1 MFTNNDINFEAL
13 KRKAYNGRWAALEDG
28 IIPLTAADP
37 DFRIASEIEQ
47 GIIEYLKDGYLS
59 YGPFSGLPEFKKS
72 VADHFNQEKHGSFSP
87 ENVLAVNS
95 AAQGMF
101 LIASYVLNPGDEAII
116 LDPVDFLFKKSVE
129 TAGGKVMLCPVD
141 TTTGAIDFEKLVS
154 LINPRTKL
162 ISICNPHNPLGKVY
176 AKEVLIKIAEIA
188 SAHDL
193 WVMSDEIWSDI
204 IYDQKEFYTY
214 SSVSEMAK
222 RKSFTVYGFSK
233 SFGIAGLRI
242 GAVLCND
249 QDILEDFTEKCN
261 FNSTIEGVSTL
272 SQIAGCAAL
281 EKAKPWYKE
290 FLLHLQNNRDLAFRL
305 LNHSE
310 IVTPNLP
317 EATFVLFPKIEN
329 GMSSDEFA
337 QHALTHGKV
346 AIVPGSERWFGKG
359 AEGHVRICFS
369 TSQEILEEGINR
381 LITSFLR

>member
-13 KRKAYNGRWAALEDG
+13 KRKAYNGRWATLDDG

-37 DFRIASEIEQ
+37 DFRTAPEIEQ
-47 GIIEYLKDGYLS
+47 GIIEYIKDGYLS

-72 VADHFNQEKHGSFSP
+72 VADHFNRQKNGSFSP

-101 LIASYVLNPGDEAII
+101 LIASYVLQPGDEAII

-129 TAGGKVMLCPVD
+129 TVGGKVMLCPVD
-141 TTTGAIDFEKLVS
+141 TSTGEIDFEKMLS
-154 LINPRTKL
+154 LISPKTRL

-176 AKEVLIKIAEIA
+176 SKETLKRISEIA
-188 SAHDL
+188 SAHHL

-204 IYDQKEFYTY
+204 VYDHKNFHTY
-214 SSVSEMAK
+214 SSVSEEA
-222 RKSFTVYGFSK
+222 RTKSFTVYGFSK

-249 QDILEDFTEKCN
+249 QEVLDDFTEKSN

-272 SQIAGCAAL
+272 SQIAGSVAL
-281 EKAKPWYKE
+281 EKARPWFKE
-290 FLLHLQNNRDLAFRL
+290 FLSHLQQNRDLAFRL
-305 LNHSE
+305 LKHSE
-310 IVTPNLP
+310 VLEPGLP
-317 EATFVLFPKIEN
+317 EATFVLFPKIKN
-329 GMSSDEFA
+329 GMSSDAFA
-337 QHALTHGKV
+337 QHVLQQGKV

-359 AEGHVRICFS
+359 AEGHIRICFS

-381 LITSFLR
+381 IINSF

>member
-13 KRKAYNGRWAALEDG
+13 KRKAYNGRWATLDDG

-37 DFRIASEIEQ
+37 DFRTAPEIEQ
-47 GIIEYLKDGYLS
+47 GIIEYIKDGYLS

-72 VADHFNQEKHGSFSP
+72 VAQHFNRLKNGSFTP

-101 LIASYVLNPGDEAII
+101 LIASYVLQPGDEAII

-129 TAGGKVMLCPVD
+129 TVGGKVMLCPVD
-141 TTTGAIDFEKLVS
+141 TSTGEIDFEKMLS
-154 LINPRTKL
+154 LISPKTRL

-176 AKEVLIKIAEIA
+176 SKETLKRISEIA
-188 SAHDL
+188 SAHHL

-204 IYDQKEFYTY
+204 VYDHKNFHTY
-214 SSVSEMAK
+214 SSVSEEA
-222 RKSFTVYGFSK
+222 RTKSFTVYGFSK

-249 QDILEDFTEKCN
+249 QEVLDDFTEKSN

-272 SQIAGCAAL
+272 SQIAGSVAL
-281 EKAKPWYKE
+281 EKAGPWFKE
-290 FLLHLQNNRDLAFRL
+290 FLSHLQQNRDLAFHL
-305 LNHSE
+305 LKNSE
-310 IVTPNLP
+310 VLEPGLP
-317 EATFVLFPKIEN
+317 EATFVLFPKIKN
-329 GMSSDEFA
+329 GMSSDAFA
-337 QHALTHGKV
+337 QHVLQQGKV

-359 AEGHVRICFS
+359 AEGHIRICFS

-381 LITSFLR
+381 IINSF

>member
-13 KRKAYNGRWAALEDG
+13 KRKAYNGRWATLEDG

-37 DFRIASEIEQ
+37 DFRTAPEIEQ
-47 GIIEYLKDGYLS
+47 GIIEYIKDGYLS
-59 YGPFSGLPEFKKS
+59 YGPFSGLPEFKKN
-72 VADHFNQEKHGSFSP
+72 VAEHFNTEKFGNFMP

-101 LIASYVLNPGDEAII
+101 LIASYVLEPGEEAII

-129 TAGGKVMLCPVD
+129 AVGGKVVLCPVD
-141 TTTGAIDFEKLVS
+141 TVTGAIDFEKMTS
-154 LINPRTKL
+154 LITPKTKL

-176 AKEVLIKIAEIA
+176 SKETLKKVSEIA
-188 SAHDL
+188 SAHNL

-204 IYDQKEFYTY
+204 VYDHKDFHTY
-214 SSVSEMAK
+214 SSVSEEAK
-222 RKSFTVYGFSK
+222 KKSFTVYGFSK

-249 QDILEDFTEKCN
+249 QDVFEDFVEKSN

-272 SQIAGCAAL
+272 SQIAASVAL
-281 EKAKPWYKE
+281 EKAKPWYRE
-290 FLLHLQNNRDLAFRL
+290 FLTHLQNNRDLAFQIL
-305 LNHSE
+305 SSSE
-310 IVTPNLP
+310 VLQPHLP
-317 EATFVLFPKIEN
+317 EATFVLFPQIKN

-337 QHALTHGKV
+337 KHVLDQGKV

-359 AEGHVRICFS
+359 AEGHIRICFS
-369 TSQEILEEGINR
+369 TSQEILEEGLNR
-381 LITSFLR
+381 IIKSF

>member
-13 KRKAYNGRWAALEDG
+13 KRKAYNGRWATLEDG

-37 DFRIASEIEQ
+37 DFRTAPEIEQ
-47 GIIEYLKDGYLS
+47 GIIEYIKDGYLS

-72 VADHFNQEKHGSFSP
+72 VAEHFNQEKSGTFSS

-101 LIASYVLNPGDEAII
+101 LIASYVLNSGDEAII

-129 TAGGKVMLCPVD
+129 TAGGKVKLCPVD
-141 TTTGAIDFEKLVS
+141 TTTGEIDFEKMVS
-154 LINPRTKL
+154 LINSKTKL

-176 AKEVLIKIAEIA
+176 SKETLKKISEIA
-188 SAHDL
+188 SAHNL

-204 IYDQKEFYTY
+204 IYDNKEFHTY
-214 SSVSEMAK
+214 SSVSDEAK
-222 RKSFTVYGFSK
+222 KKSFTVYGFSK

-249 QDILEDFTEKCN
+249 QDILEDFTEKSN

-272 SQIAGCAAL
+272 SQIAGSVAL

-290 FLLHLQNNRDLAFRL
+290 FLNHLQQNRDLAFNL
-305 LNHSE
+305 LSRSE
-310 IVTPNLP
+310 ILTPTLP

-337 QHALTHGKV
+337 LHALQQGKV

-359 AEGHVRICFS
+359 AEGHIRICFS

-381 LITSFLR
+381 IISSF

>member
-13 KRKAYNGRWAALEDG
+13 KRKAYNGRWATLEDG

-37 DFRIASEIEQ
+37 DFRTAPEIEQ

-59 YGPFSGLPEFKKS
+59 YGPFSGLPEFKKG

-87 ENVLAVNS
+87 ENILAVNS
-95 AAQGMF
+95 AAQGMS

-129 TAGGKVMLCPVD
+129 TAGGKVMLCPID
-141 TTTGAIDFEKLVS
+141 TATGEIDFEKLVS
-154 LINPRTKL
+154 LISSKTKL

-176 AKEVLIKIAEIA
+176 SKDVLVQVAEIA
-188 SAHDL
+188 AAHDL

-204 IYDQKEFYTY
+204 IYDNKSFYTY
-214 SSVSEMAK
+214 SSVSEKARK
-222 RKSFTVYGFSK
+222 KSFTVYGFSK

-242 GAVLCND
+242 GAVLCHD
-249 QDILEDFTEKCN
+249 QDILEDFTEKSN

-272 SQIAGCAAL
+272 SQIAGSVAL
-281 EKAKPWYKE
+281 ERAKPWYKE
-290 FLLHLQNNRDLAFRL
+290 FLTHLQSNRDLAFKL
-305 LNHSE
+305 LSRSE

-317 EATFVLFPKIEN
+317 EATFVLFPKIKN
-329 GMSSDEFA
+329 GMTSDEFA
-337 QHALTHGKV
+337 QHVLTHGKV

-359 AEGHVRICFS
+359 AEGHIRICFS

-381 LITSFLR
+381 IITSF

>member
-13 KRKAYNGRWAALEDG
+13 KRKAYNGRWATLEDG

-37 DFRIASEIEQ
+37 DFRTAPEIEQ
-47 GIIEYLKDGYLS
+47 GIIEYIKDGYLS
-59 YGPFSGLPEFKKS
+59 YGPFSGLPEFKKN
-72 VADHFNQEKHGSFSP
+72 VAEHFNTEKFGNFTP

-101 LIASYVLNPGDEAII
+101 LIASYVLKPGEEAII

-129 TAGGKVMLCPVD
+129 AVGGKVVLCPVD
-141 TTTGAIDFEKLVS
+141 TVTGAIDFEKMTS
-154 LINPRTKL
+154 LITPKTKL

-176 AKEVLIKIAEIA
+176 SKETLKKVSEIA
-188 SAHDL
+188 SAHNL

-204 IYDQKEFYTY
+204 VYDHKDFHTY
-214 SSVSEMAK
+214 SSVSEEAK
-222 RKSFTVYGFSK
+222 KKSFTVYGFSK

-249 QDILEDFTEKCN
+249 QDVFEDFVEKSN

-272 SQIAGCAAL
+272 SQIAASVAL
-281 EKAKPWYKE
+281 EKAKPWYRE
-290 FLLHLQNNRDLAFRL
+290 FLTHLQNNRDLAFKIL
-305 LNHSE
+305 STSE
-310 IVTPNLP
+310 VLQPHLP
-317 EATFVLFPKIEN
+317 EATFVLFPQIKN

-337 QHALTHGKV
+337 KHVLDQGKV

-359 AEGHVRICFS
+359 AEGHIRICFS
-369 TSQEILEEGINR
+369 TSQEILEEGLNR
-381 LITSFLR
+381 IIKSF

>member
-13 KRKAYNGRWAALEDG
+13 KRKAYNGRWATLDDG

-37 DFRIASEIEQ
+37 DFRTAPEIEQ
-47 GIIEYLKDGYLS
+47 GIIEYIKDGYLS

-72 VADHFNQEKHGSFSP
+72 VAEHFNRQKNGSFSP

-101 LIASYVLNPGDEAII
+101 LIASYVLQPGDEAII

-129 TAGGKVMLCPVD
+129 AVGGRVMLCPVD
-141 TTTGAIDFEKLVS
+141 TSTGEIDFEKMLS
-154 LINPRTKL
+154 LISPKTRL

-176 AKEVLIKIAEIA
+176 SKETLKRISEIA
-188 SAHDL
+188 SAHHL

-204 IYDQKEFYTY
+204 VYDHKNFHTY
-214 SSVSEMAK
+214 SSVSEEA
-222 RKSFTVYGFSK
+222 RTKSFTVYGFSK

-249 QDILEDFTEKCN
+249 QEALDDFTEKSN

-272 SQIAGCAAL
+272 SQIAGSVAL
-281 EKAKPWYKE
+281 EKAGPWFKE
-290 FLLHLQNNRDLAFRL
+290 FLSHLQQNRDLAFHL
-305 LNHSE
+305 LKNSE
-310 IVTPNLP
+310 VLEPGLP
-317 EATFVLFPKIEN
+317 EATFVLFPKIKN
-329 GMSSDEFA
+329 GMSSDAFA
-337 QHALTHGKV
+337 QHVLQQGKV

-359 AEGHVRICFS
+359 AEGHIRICFS

-381 LITSFLR
+381 IINSF

>member
-13 KRKAYNGRWAALEDG
+13 KRKAYNGRWATLEDG

-37 DFRIASEIEQ
+37 DFRTAPEIEQ

-87 ENVLAVNS
+87 ENILAVNS
-95 AAQGMF
+95 AAQGMS

-129 TAGGKVMLCPVD
+129 TAGGKVMLCPID
-141 TTTGAIDFEKLVS
+141 TATGEIDFEKLVS
-154 LINPRTKL
+154 LISSKTKL

-176 AKEVLIKIAEIA
+176 SKDILVQLAEIA
-188 SAHDL
+188 TAHDL

-204 IYDQKEFYTY
+204 VYDNKSFYTY
-214 SSVSEMAK
+214 SSVSEKARK
-222 RKSFTVYGFSK
+222 KSFTVYGFSK

-242 GAVLCND
+242 GAVLCHD
-249 QDILEDFTEKCN
+249 QDILEDFIEKSN

-272 SQIAGCAAL
+272 SQIAGSVAL
-281 EKAKPWYKE
+281 ERAKPWYKE
-290 FLLHLQNNRDLAFRL
+290 FLTHLQSNRDLAFRL
-305 LNHSE
+305 LSRSE

-317 EATFVLFPKIEN
+317 EATFVLFPKIKN
-329 GMSSDEFA
+329 GMTSDEFA
-337 QHALTHGKV
+337 QHVLTHGKV

-359 AEGHVRICFS
+359 AEGHIRICFS

-381 LITSFLR
+381 IITSF

>member
-13 KRKAYNGRWAALEDG
+13 KRKAYNGRWATLDDG

-37 DFRIASEIEQ
+37 DFRTAPEIEQ
-47 GIIEYLKDGYLS
+47 GIIEYIKDGYLS

-72 VADHFNQEKHGSFSP
+72 VAEHFNRQKNGSFSP

-101 LIASYVLNPGDEAII
+101 LIASYVLQPGDEAII

-129 TAGGKVMLCPVD
+129 TVGGKVMLCPVD
-141 TTTGAIDFEKLVS
+141 TSTGEIDFEKMLS
-154 LINPRTKL
+154 LISPKTRL

-176 AKEVLIKIAEIA
+176 SKETLKRISEIA
-188 SAHDL
+188 SAHHL

-204 IYDQKEFYTY
+204 VYDHKNFHTY
-214 SSVSEMAK
+214 SSVSEEA
-222 RKSFTVYGFSK
+222 RNKSFTVYGFSK

-249 QDILEDFTEKCN
+249 QEVLDDFTEKSN

-272 SQIAGCAAL
+272 SQIAGSVAL
-281 EKAKPWYKE
+281 EKAGPWFKE
-290 FLLHLQNNRDLAFRL
+290 FLSHLQQNRDLAFHL
-305 LNHSE
+305 LKNSE
-310 IVTPNLP
+310 VLAPSLP
-317 EATFVLFPKIEN
+317 EATFVLFPKIKN

-337 QHALTHGKV
+337 QHVLQQGKV

-359 AEGHVRICFS
+359 AEGHIRICFS

-381 LITSFLR
+381 IINSF

>member
-13 KRKAYNGRWAALEDG
+13 KRKAYNGRWATLDDG

-37 DFRIASEIEQ
+37 DFRTAPEIEH
-47 GIIEYLKDGYLS
+47 GIIEYIKDGYLS

-72 VADHFNQEKHGSFSP
+72 VAQHFNRQKNGSFTP

-101 LIASYVLNPGDEAII
+101 LIASYVLQPGDEAII

-129 TAGGKVMLCPVD
+129 TVGGKVMLCPVD
-141 TTTGAIDFEKLVS
+141 TSTGEIDFEKMLS
-154 LINPRTKL
+154 LISPKTRL

-176 AKEVLIKIAEIA
+176 SKETLKRISEIA
-188 SAHDL
+188 SAHHL

-204 IYDQKEFYTY
+204 VYDHKNFHTY
-214 SSVSEMAK
+214 SSVSEEA
-222 RKSFTVYGFSK
+222 RTKSFTVYGFSK

-249 QDILEDFTEKCN
+249 QEVLDDFTEKSN

-272 SQIAGCAAL
+272 SQIAGSVAL
-281 EKAKPWYKE
+281 EKARPWFKE
-290 FLLHLQNNRDLAFRL
+290 FLSHLQQNRDLAFRL
-305 LNHSE
+305 LKHSE
-310 IVTPNLP
+310 VLEPGLP
-317 EATFVLFPKIEN
+317 EATFVLFPKIKN
-329 GMSSDEFA
+329 GMSSDAFA
-337 QHALTHGKV
+337 QHVLQQGKV

-359 AEGHVRICFS
+359 AEGHIRICFS

-381 LITSFLR
+381 IINSF

>member
-13 KRKAYNGRWAALEDG
+13 KRKAYNGRWATLEDG

-37 DFRIASEIEQ
+37 DFRAAPEIEQ
-47 GIIEYLKDGYLS
+47 GIIDYIKDGYLS

-72 VADHFNQEKHGSFSP
+72 VADHFNQEKHGSFSA

-101 LIASYVLNPGDEAII
+101 LIAKYVLNPGDEAII

-129 TAGGKVMLCPVD
+129 TAGGTVKLCPVN
-141 TTTGAIDFEKLVS
+141 TQTGEIDFEKLIAS
-154 LINPRTKL
+154 INSNTKL

-176 AKEVLIKIAEIA
+176 SKDVLKKVSEIA

-204 IYDQKEFYTY
+204 IYDNRDFYTY
-214 SSVSEMAK
+214 SAVSEETK

-249 QDILEDFTEKCN
+249 QEILEDFTEKSN

-272 SQIAGCAAL
+272 SQIAASVAL

-290 FLLHLQNNRDLAFRL
+290 FLSHLQQNRDRAFRL
-305 LNHSE
+305 LKGSGL
-310 IVTPNLP
+310 VTPNLP

-329 GMSSDEFA
+329 GMSSDQFA
-337 QHALTHGKV
+337 QHVLQYGKV

-359 AEGHVRICFS
+359 AEGHIRICFS
-369 TSQEILEEGINR
+369 TSQEILEEGLNR
-381 LITSFLR
+381 IISSF

>member
-13 KRKAYNGRWAALEDG
+13 KRKAYNGRWATLEDG

-37 DFRIASEIEQ
+37 DFRAAPEIEQ
-47 GIIEYLKDGYLS
+47 GIIDYIKDGYLS

-72 VADHFNQEKHGSFSP
+72 VADHFNQEKHGSFSA

-101 LIASYVLNPGDEAII
+101 LIAKYVLNPGDEAII

-129 TAGGKVMLCPVD
+129 TAGGTVKLCPVN
-141 TTTGAIDFEKLVS
+141 TQTGEIDFEKLIAS
-154 LINPRTKL
+154 INSNTKL

-176 AKEVLIKIAEIA
+176 SKDVLKKVSEIA

-204 IYDQKEFYTY
+204 IYDNRDFYTY
-214 SSVSEMAK
+214 SAVSEEAK

-249 QDILEDFTEKCN
+249 QEILEDFTEKSN

-272 SQIAGCAAL
+272 SQIAASVAL

-290 FLLHLQNNRDLAFRL
+290 FLSHLQQNRDRAFRL
-305 LNHSE
+305 LKGSGL
-310 IVTPNLP
+310 VTPNLP

-329 GMSSDEFA
+329 GMSSDQFA
-337 QHALTHGKV
+337 QHVLQYGKV
-346 AIVPGSERWFGKG
+346 AIVPGSEKWFGKG
-359 AEGHVRICFS
+359 AEGHIRICFS
-369 TSQEILEEGINR
+369 TSQEILEEGLNR
-381 LITSFLR
+381 IITSF